1 MRWLLLLLCAC
12 DAASSDPGLD
22 AMLQVEGAQ
31 FRPGPFPAENAGPEA
46 LAVQAL
52 HSELVVGRSGEHV
65 RGVLAANAT
74 GAVIGVEGFA
84 GTWILPAS
92 ASDLDTPGLATAKAT
107 IALSPDFPTGPFTL
121 KIAAS
126 DVDGRFGA
134 AASQMLVANPE
145 DEPTGEL
152 VIGLVW
158 DSDADLD
165 LHVVDPNDGEA
176 WSDDPNTVVQP
187 PPGTPVDPDAW
198 KAGGILD
205 HDGNKECVREGNP
218 REHIIWQMPPP
229 PGDYTVRVDARQMCG
244 DASTAW
250 YVYAKRGDQV
260 LGAARGVATPD
271 DTLAQHGAGAGVL
284 ALTFTLP

>member
-1 MRWLLLLLCAC
+1 MRWLLVLLCAC
-12 DAASSDPGLD
+12 DAASPDPGLE

-31 FRPGPFPAENAGPEA
+31 FRPGPFPADAGGPA
-46 LAVQAL
+46 TQAVQAR
-52 HSELVVGRSGEHV
+52 HSELIVGRSGESV
-65 RGVLAANAT
+65 RGVLDANAT
-74 GAVIGVEGFA
+74 GAVIGVDGFD
-84 GTWILPAS
+84 GTWLLPAS
-92 ASDLDTPGLATAKAT
+92 APDLDTPGLATAKAS

-121 KIAAS
+121 QIAAS
-126 DVDGRFGA
+126 DANGRFGA

-158 DSDADLD
+158 DSAADLD
-165 LHVVDPNDGEA
+165 LHVVDPNNGEA

-205 HDGNKECVREGNP
+205 HDGNKQCTREGNP
-218 REHIIWQMPPP
+218 REHVIWQMPPP
-229 PGDYTVRVDARQMCG
+229 SGRYTVRVDARQMCG

-250 YVYAKRGDQV
+250 YVYAKRGDEV
-260 LGAARGVATPD
+260 LAAARGVATPD
-271 DTLAQHGAGAGVL
+271 DTLAQHSAGAGVL

>member
-12 DAASSDPGLD
+12 DAASPDPGLD

-31 FRPGPFPAENAGPEA
+31 FRPGPFPSADAGPEA
-46 LAVQAL
+46 LAVQAQ
-52 HSELVVGRSGEHV
+52 HSELVVGHSGERV

-74 GAVIGVEGFA
+74 GAVIGVEGFD
-84 GTWILPAS
+84 GTWLVPAS
-92 ASDLDTPGLATAKAT
+92 ASDLDTPGLATAKASM
-107 IALSPDFPTGPFTL
+107 ALSPDFPTGPFTL

-126 DVDGRFGA
+126 DANGRFGA
-134 AASQMLVANPE
+134 AASQMLVANPD

-158 DSDADLD
+158 DGAADLD
-165 LHVVDPNDGEA
+165 LHVVDPNGGEA

-205 HDGNKECVREGNP
+205 HDGNKQCMREGNP
-218 REHIIWQMPPP
+218 REHVIWQMPPP
-229 PGDYTVRVDARQMCG
+229 SGKYTVRVDARQMCG

-250 YVYAKRGDQV
+250 YVYAKHGDAL

-271 DTLAQHGAGAGVL
+271 DTLPQHGAGAGVL
-284 ALTFTLP
+284 ALTFMLP

>member
-1 MRWLLLLLCAC
+1 MRWLLVLLCAC
-12 DAASSDPGLD
+12 DAASPEPGLD

-31 FRPGPFPAENAGPEA
+31 FRPGPFPPAESGPET
-46 LAVQAL
+46 LAVQAQQ
-52 HSELVVGRSGEHV
+52 SEIIVGRSGSRV
-65 RGVLAANAT
+65 RGVLAADAT
-74 GAVIGVEGFA
+74 GAVIGIEGFD

-92 ASDLDTPGLATAKAT
+92 GSDLDTPGLATAKASL
-107 IALSPDFPTGPFTL
+107 ALSPDFPTGPFTL

-126 DVDGRFGA
+126 DAKGRFGA
-134 AASQMLVANPE
+134 AGAQMLVANPE

-158 DSDADLD
+158 DSAADLD
-165 LHVVDPNDGEA
+165 LHVVDPMGGEA

-187 PPGTPVDPDAW
+187 PPGTPVDPEAW

-205 HDGNKECVREGNP
+205 HDGNKECMREGNP

-229 PGDYTVRVDARQMCG
+229 SGNYTVRVDARQMCG
-244 DASTAW
+244 DASAAW
-250 YVYAKRGDQV
+250 YVYAKRGDQI

-271 DTLAQHGAGAGVL
+271 DTLAQHSAGAGVL